1 MATVLRLLGCSA
13 AVTRPVLRLAVI
25 LATALRLLGCFAAV
39 MRPALRL
46 AVILATA
53 LRLLRKCVIMP
64 ELKES
69 PLSQIAVAGVILLKK
84 AF

>member
-1 MATVLRLLGCSA
+1 MLSVSYFVLSVFNVVFSGNKQ
-13 AVTRPVLRLAVI
+13 VI
-25 LATALRLLGCFAAV
+25 
-39 MRPALRL
+39 
-46 AVILATA
+46 I
-53 LRLLRKCVIMP
+53 RKCVIMP

>member
-1 MATVLRLLGCSA
+1 MIPRVTLCSTLGYEPLA
-13 AVTRPVLRLAVI
+13 A
-25 LATALRLLGCFAAV
+25 LGHSTFQV
-39 MRPALRL
+39 
-46 AVILATA
+46 V
-53 LRLLRKCVIMP
+53 LLRRLRVIKRVIIRRCVIMP

>member
-1 MATVLRLLGCSA
+1 MLSVFNVVFNGNKQ
-13 AVTRPVLRLAVI
+13 VTI
-25 LATALRLLGCFAAV
+25 
-39 MRPALRL
+39 
-46 AVILATA
+46 
-53 LRLLRKCVIMP
+53 RKCVIMP

>member
-1 MATVLRLLGCSA
+1 MLSVPCFVLSVFIVVFSGNKQ
-13 AVTRPVLRLAVI
+13 VI
-25 LATALRLLGCFAAV
+25 
-39 MRPALRL
+39 
-46 AVILATA
+46 I
-53 LRLLRKCVIMP
+53 RKCVIMP